1 MGKIIR
7 QKENYWERRKI
18 LGKKRILRIRKK
30 FCMVNTVLFRRKYSW
45 GRNSLDEKRGKNA
58 GDNKYSDGEIL

>member
-1 MGKIIR
+1 
-7 QKENYWERRKI
+7 
-18 LGKKRILRIRKK
+18 
-30 FCMVNTVLFRRKYSW
+30 MVNTVLFRRKYSW